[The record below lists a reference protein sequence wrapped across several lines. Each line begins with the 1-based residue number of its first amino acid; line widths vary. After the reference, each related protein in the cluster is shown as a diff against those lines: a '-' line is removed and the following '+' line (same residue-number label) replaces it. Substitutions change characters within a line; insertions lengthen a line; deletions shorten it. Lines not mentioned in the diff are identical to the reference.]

1 MCLSLSFYKR
11 NTFSSVVLFDFCS
24 YRLPKVMTRT
34 SSEEFQC
41 VLQPIV
47 LVLLD
52 IPPMVPVLEG
62 VVMELQDCALPL
74 LRGGS
79 CVCVCVRVRIICPSN
94 FPTAVWRVGGQVG
107 GSEMRLLIGCW

>member
-1 MCLSLSFYKR
+1 MCVCLSFYKR

-24 YRLPKVMTRT
+24 YLLPKVMT

-41 VLQPIV
+41 DLQPIV

-79 CVCVCVRVRIICPSN
+79 CVCMRVRIICPSN
-94 FPTAVWRVGGQVG
+94 FPTAVWRGGGAGGQVG

>member
-1 MCLSLSFYKR
+1 MCLPLSFYKR
-11 NTFSSVVLFDFCS
+11 NTFSSVVLFDFGS
-24 YRLPKVMTRT
+24 YLSPNVMTRT
-34 SSEEFQC
+34 CSEEFEC

-79 CVCVCVRVRIICPSN
+79 CVCVRACV
-94 FPTAVWRVGGQVG
+94 
-107 GSEMRLLIGCW
+107 

>member
-24 YRLPKVMTRT
+24 YLLPKVMTRT
-34 SSEEFQC
+34 SSEEFEC

-79 CVCVCVRVRIICPSN
+79 CVCVRVRIICPSN
-94 FPTAVWRVGGQVG
+94 FPTTVWRGGGQVG